1 MSKRRRDNTVSAPAA
16 LRKRGGFTLVEVVV
30 ATVILTGALL
40 AMAGFTIRY
49 QRTASRAEMFNRG
62 QQLANQR
69 LESVRSANPYLSLDT
84 MARTESMLPGF
95 PGYSRVTQV
104 TRIGGAPTD
113 TVDYRVITVRVNL
126 PAGAE
131 QPSVSKT
138 TLVAAF

>member
-1 MSKRRRDNTVSAPAA
+1 MTQHTPVRAESA
-16 LRKRGGFTLVEVVV
+16 LRNRAGFTLVEVVV
-30 ATVILTGALL
+30 AAVILTGALL
-40 AMAGFTIRY
+40 AMAGFTVRY
-49 QRTASRAEMFNRG
+49 QRTASRAELFNRG

-69 LESVRSANPYLSLDT
+69 LEAVRSATPYMSLDT
-84 MARTESMLPGF
+84 MARTESTVPGF

-104 TRIGGAPTD
+104 SRVGGAQAD

-131 QPSVSKT
+131 RPSVTKT